1 MKTLFLILTI
11 LIFGNKLNAQEM
23 WVQTGAVPQGGG
35 VTDMVVTDQGTILVT
50 TASFNWPN
58 GQPGGIRRSTDQGNT
73 WQNVLNGFNAR
84 TITIGYNSA
93 IYASFW
99 DYPSPEG
106 LYRST
111 NDGVNWSLLYS
122 LPAGNN
128 NIFAIEPKENNN
140 PMFIGTRNGVQRS
153 LNGGS
158 NFISVNN
165 GIPANSWVRDLATG
179 PQGIIA
185 AATTNGAFVSTNN
198 GDSWQ
203 QVSGITPGDTIV
215 RVSFM
220 QNTTDELT
228 EDVMLLGTQNGK
240 FYENND
246 QNGFLHA
253 LTLYIFNDDPEISS
267 VYILFVK
274 DFVAGKFSR
283 GSEGGGV
290 SRTTDGGMTFMDENN
305 GFPENPPIS
314 ALTGYQ
320 LQRNAASV
328 EIYAGLFEN
337 TTNGARI
344 FRRVFPIGIQQISS
358 IIPQE
363 FFLSQNYPNPF
374 NPVTQIKFSIPAW
387 KGSGTDRLVKIS
399 VYDMLG
405 REAAIIVNEQ
415 LTAGIYEVD
424 WDATVLPSGVYF
436 YKLQAGDY
444 SETKKMMLVK

>member
-1 MKTLFLILTI
+1 MKTLFLILPI
-11 LIFGNKLNAQEM
+11 LILCISLEAQDM
-23 WVQTGAVPQGGG
+23 WVQTGSIPQGGG

-58 GQPGGIRRSTDQGNT
+58 GQPGGIRRSSDQGNT

-99 DYPSPEG
+99 NYPSPEG

-111 NDGVNWSLLYS
+111 NDGANWSLLYS

-153 LNGGS
+153 LNGGL
-158 NFISVNN
+158 NFVPVNN

-179 PQGIIA
+179 PQGIIT
-185 AATTNGAFVSTNN
+185 AATTNGTFVSTNN

-228 EDVMLLGTQNGK
+228 EDVMLLSSQNGK
-240 FYENND
+240 FYKSTSENA
-246 QNGFLHA
+246 FLSA
-253 LTLYIFNDDPEISS
+253 ITIYIFKDEEEITST
-267 VYILFVK
+267 
-274 DFVAGKFSR
+274 FSLGEQFLLSKYSR
-283 GSEGGGV
+283 NSQGGGV
-290 SRTTDGGMTFMDENN
+290 SRTTDGGMTFIDENK
-305 GFPENPPIS
+305 GFPSNPPIS

-328 EIYAGLFEN
+328 EVYAGLFEN

-344 FRRVFPIGIQQISS
+344 FRRVFLIGIQQISS
-358 IIPQE
+358 TIPQE
-363 FFLSQNYPNPF
+363 FLLSQNYPNPF
-374 NPVTQIKFSIPAW
+374 NPVTKIKFSIPAW
-387 KGSGTDRLVKIS
+387 KGIGTERLVKIL

-415 LTAGIYEVD
+415 LMVGIYEAD
-424 WDATVLPSGVYF
+424 WDATGLPSGVYF
-436 YKLQAGDY
+436 YKLIAADY
-444 SETKKMMLVK
+444 TETKKMVLVK